1 MTLHAQPAII
11 FADIVLSVGR
21 ETRIGFR
28 LFDRDRNP
36 VGDRNPVDVS
46 GAQATLTVTD
56 RHHNG
61 LITASG
67 VAQDN
72 TVSFFLTCPEPVPDV
87 GEYVA
92 TIDPNPFNQPRVAQ
106 GLVRF
111 DRTANR

>member
-1 MTLHAQPAII
+1 MTLHARPAII
-11 FADIVLSVGR
+11 AADIVLSVGR
-21 ETRIGFR
+21 ETRIAFR
-28 LFDRDRNP
+28 LFDRDRT
-36 VGDRNPVDVS
+36 PVDVS

-72 TVSFFLTCPEPVPDV
+72 TVAFFLTCPEPVPDV
-87 GEYVA
+87 GEFVA

-111 DRTANR
+111 DGTATA

>member
-1 MTLHAQPAII
+1 MTLHAKPAII
-11 FADIVLSVGR
+11 AADIVLSVGR
-21 ETRIGFR
+21 ETRIAFR

-36 VGDRNPVDVS
+36 VDVS
-46 GAQATLTVTD
+46 GVQATLTVTD

-72 TVSFFLTCPEPVPDV
+72 VMSFFLTCPESVPDV
-87 GEYVA
+87 GEFVA

-111 DRTANR
+111 DRTATR